1 MLNRIFNKE
10 NLNLK
15 LFVLSFTLLTSLYY
29 VLTGLGWLDRV
40 SMFFAKL
47 SVINSKWILT
57 PIYKNIITQGNS
69 IMLENYRV
77 NVNAGCDGSE
87 IIAIFLIAVL
97 TFPSNFI
104 KKIPAILIGSLA
116 LYLINLARIITL
128 FAIGYHY
135 NQYMETFHNNI
146 LPFMIIL
153 IEFAMWFA
161 WMQWANKPKL
171 ELAQQ

>member
-10 NLNLK
+10 NLKLK
-15 LFVLSFTLLTSLYY
+15 LFVISFASLTTLNY
-29 VLTGLGWLDRV
+29 VLSGMGMLDKV

-47 SVINSKWILT
+47 SVINAKWILT
-57 PIYKNIITQGNS
+57 PIYKTITTQGNS
-69 IMLENYRV
+69 ILLENYRV

-104 KKIPAILIGSLA
+104 KKIPAILIGTLL
-116 LYLINLARIITL
+116 LYVLNLARIVTL
-128 FAIGYHY
+128 FAIGFHY
-135 NQYMETFHNNI
+135 NEYMDTFHNNI
-146 LPFMIIL
+146 LPFVIIL

-161 WMQWANKPKL
+161 WMQWANKPKM
-171 ELAQQ
+171 ELA